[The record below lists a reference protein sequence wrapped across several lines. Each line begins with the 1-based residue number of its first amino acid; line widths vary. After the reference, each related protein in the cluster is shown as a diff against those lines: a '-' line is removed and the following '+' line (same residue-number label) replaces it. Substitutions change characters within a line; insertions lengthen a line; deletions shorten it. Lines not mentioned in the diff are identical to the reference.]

1 MLILLVMH
9 GNYWFDVSSDNF
21 LKVFL
26 LCFEFTYTSLKELS
40 ENTVFLLKSLLSG
53 AALQYYC
60 F

>member
-1 MLILLVMH
+1 ML
-9 GNYWFDVSSDNF
+9 GNYWFDVLSDNF

-26 LCFEFTYTSLKELS
+26 LCFEFIYLSAIELS
-40 ENTVFLLKSLLSG
+40 ENTAFLPKLLLLG

>member
-1 MLILLVMH
+1 ML
-9 GNYWFDVSSDNF
+9 GNYWFDVLSDNF

-26 LCFEFTYTSLKELS
+26 LCFEFIYHSAIELS
-40 ENTVFLLKSLLSG
+40 ENTVFLLESLLSG